1 MPPYT
6 YRVTVAFA
14 WPNWPF
20 IYGQLFGDV
29 AHVYSQT
36 SDSET
41 VGLFRFES
49 AQTPADLG
57 PLVKVELVTN

>member
-6 YRVTVAFA
+6 YRVTVAFS

-36 SDSET
+36 SDSEN
-41 VGLFRFES
+41 VGLFGFES

-57 PLVKVELVTN
+57 PLVKVELVSN